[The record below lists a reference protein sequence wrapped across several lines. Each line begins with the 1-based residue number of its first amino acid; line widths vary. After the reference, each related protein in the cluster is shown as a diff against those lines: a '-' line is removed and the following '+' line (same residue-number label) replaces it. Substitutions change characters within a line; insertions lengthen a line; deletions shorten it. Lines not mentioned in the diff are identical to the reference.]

1 MKIREKEE
9 KLIEDFLNDPGKK
22 VAVIYGRSGMG
33 KSFFLKNLVITYPGL
48 YFSAYKTTSEME
60 IRLLNSIVS
69 DEDDSDLC
77 KVIEKIKLRASVYDT
92 RPFVFIIDNYNDFA
106 RACDEFDGK
115 LAKSMDVA
123 FTGTNVKLILA
134 TDSYI
139 SMDKLFFSS
148 KSNWKKYSPLF
159 IEFEKL
165 SFKDS
170 IQFFN
175 EKNREDY
182 VYLYGLTGGI
192 PEFLSKIDGNY
203 MGRFEAVKKTLLHD
217 ADDKALPDRAM
228 LNDLREPMNYN
239 RVMQTLSMNVNR
251 VNEISK
257 NVGKPKDI
265 VVPYMK
271 SLMKIG
277 LVDRETPVLERGNR
291 KKTRYSIKNT
301 ADIFYYRFLVPSLP
315 RYISS
320 GKLIDFQ
327 QSDLKDFERTTFIQI
342 AKDYIKEMD
351 RKKQLPFALSDMGNW
366 WENNDEDGTST
377 DFDIVCSGKDENG
390 EAFSFSRCYFMKE
403 AVEIQELKD
412 IIELTKHVRR
422 QGDMYYLIFSAGG
435 FSDHAVTVSQAIR
448 NIMLFNLDDM
458 INEVGK

>member
-33 KSFFLKNLVITYPGL
+33 KSFFLKELVVAYPGL
-48 YFSAYKTTSEME
+48 YFSAYKTTEEME
-60 IRLLNSIVS
+60 VRLLNSIVS
-69 DEDDSDLC
+69 DEDESDLGEVL
-77 KVIEKIKLRASVYDT
+77 KKIKMRASVYDS
-92 RPFVFIIDNYNDFA
+92 RPFVLIIDNYNDFA
-106 RACDEFDGK
+106 RADADFDGK
-115 LAKSMDVA
+115 LAKAVGEI
-123 FTGTNVKLILA
+123 FKGTNVKLILA
-134 TDSYI
+134 TDSFI
-139 SMDKLFFSS
+139 SMEKIFFSQR
-148 KSNWKKYSPLF
+148 SNWKKYEPLF

-165 SFKDS
+165 SFRES
-170 IQFFN
+170 IRFFN

-192 PEFLSKIDGNY
+192 PEFLSKINGAF
-203 MGRFEAVKKTLLHD
+203 MGRFDAVKNTLLSD
-217 ADDKALPDRAM
+217 TENKALPDKAM

-239 RVMQTLSMNVNR
+239 RVMQTLSMNINR
-251 VNEISK
+251 VNEISA

-277 LVDRETPVLERGNR
+277 LVSRETPVLERGNR
-291 KKTRYSIKNT
+291 KKTRYSIRNT

-327 QSDLKDFERTTFIQI
+327 ESDLKDFERTTFIQI
-342 AKDYIKEMD
+342 AKDYIRELD
-351 RKKQLPFALSDMGNW
+351 RKNQLPFVLSDMGNW

-390 EAFSFSRCYFMKE
+390 EAFSFSRCFFFRE

-412 IIELTKHVRR
+412 IIELTKHVRK
-422 QGDMYYLIFSAGG
+422 QGDMYYLVFSAGG
-435 FSDHAVTVSQAIR
+435 FSDHAETVSQAIR

-458 INEVGK
+458 IDSEQ